1 MAIGKHNDYC
11 EHGMIGLVFIEPE
24 LPPSQPLLDELT
36 DRVNKL
42 VEKHIKPDTNWGNS
56 WRGVHTCSCGVR
68 SDNYDHYFIHP
79 GKTNKLTLLIPCWCI
94 TAAGFCSRGQDGKF
108 SVWGRSVGLKVGS
121 RPEDVE
127 ILNNLLEREG

>member
-68 SDNYDHYFIHP
+68 SDNYDHYFIPP
-79 GKTNKLTLLIPCWCI
+79 GENQPTHITHSLLVHYVMYHREEIPLSDMEELNKVLALVHL
-94 TAAGFCSRGQDGKF
+94 
-108 SVWGRSVGLKVGS
+108 
-121 RPEDVE
+121 
-127 ILNNLLEREG
+127 